1 MMKSKKNLKIFWL
14 KFARLDLHD
23 IRDYISQDNPE
34 AAEKTIISIIDTVE
48 TLSTLPE
55 IGKPG
60 RIKNTRELII
70 PGVPY
75 TIPYRIKGDRIE
87 ILRVL
92 HQARKFPE
100 RL

>member
-1 MMKSKKNLKIFWL
+1 MKSGKNLKIFWL
-14 KFARLDLHD
+14 KLARLDLHD

-34 AAEKTIISIIDTVE
+34 AAVKTILNIIDAVE
-48 TLSTLPE
+48 KLSILPE

-60 RIKNTRELII
+60 RVKNTRELII
-70 PGVPY
+70 SGIPY
-75 TIPYRIKGDRIE
+75 TVPYRIKGDRIE

>member
-1 MMKSKKNLKIFWL
+1 MGKSGKNFKILWL
-14 KFARLDLHD
+14 KYAWQDLHD

-34 AAEKTIISIIDTVE
+34 AAAKTILNIIDTVE
-48 TLSTLPE
+48 KLSWHPE
-55 IGKPG
+55 MGKEG
-60 RIKNTRELII
+60 RVDNTRELVI
-70 PGVPY
+70 PGIPY
-75 TIPYRIKGDRIE
+75 TVPYRIKGKRIE